1 MLLGPGGPGDTLSE
15 SLGCRVTPWPMPASV
30 NRQRVLAA
38 SGRGGGLPAG
48 QRAEAPAGQRET
60 QQMGVEGGEERTALL
75 GRGPGPGWVQSQ
87 VSGGGESGCWLGRG
101 SRHICWA
108 LAHTPRGVS
117 E

>member
-1 MLLGPGGPGDTLSE
+1 
-15 SLGCRVTPWPMPASV
+15 
-30 NRQRVLAA
+30 
-38 SGRGGGLPAG
+38 
-48 QRAEAPAGQRET
+48 
-60 QQMGVEGGEERTALL
+60 MGVEGGEERTALL